1 MRIRLFLLA
10 LLIALI
16 GCGPKESDYPPAF
29 VKLMNEYEQAAVKMA
44 QEPEPDLKRMSR
56 AERLAFVVGSI
67 RKSAR
72 MHREVEAKAK
82 QLNPPE
88 KYRKVNSLLVHFMGE
103 QARGEE
109 EWANLVEARRPEG
122 KAMAEK
128 LNQASLDNLR
138 PLIAEI
144 QRVEPNAGHL
154 TDSLRNLERQM
165 AET

>member
-1 MRIRLFLLA
+1 MRIRLFLLT
-10 LLIALI
+10 LLFALI

-29 VKLMNEYEQAAVKMA
+29 FKLMKEYEGVAIKMA
-44 QEPEPDLKRMSR
+44 QEPEPDFKRMSR
-56 AERLAFVVGSI
+56 EERLAFVVGSI

-82 QLNPPE
+82 RLNPPE
-88 KYRKVNSLLVHFMGE
+88 KYRKVNALLVRMMGE

-122 KAMAEK
+122 KAMADK
-128 LNQASLDNLR
+128 LNKASLENLR

-144 QRVEPNAGHL
+144 QRVDPNAGHL
-154 TDSLRNLERQM
+154 TESLRNLERQM
-165 AET
+165 AQM